1 MRLNFE
7 AHQHFSKQL
16 VYNITLFGVCQQ
28 VFSKSPR
35 KFYRVTFSPFV
46 LVQEGPAGPK
56 RGFSIFIIDAFPTL
70 CHNK

>member
-46 LVQEGPAGPK
+46 HVQKNPAGPK
-56 RGFSIFIIDAFPTL
+56 RGFSIFIIDAFPAL